1 MKAKDIVSQL
11 IENKYTHDELN
22 SSCGVYILTLNN
34 KHYIG
39 SCKMLNYKMSRN
51 GFHYRL
57 YLHIHKLIKGNH
69 HSLKLQN
76 AVNKYGINN
85 IGFDIIQTCDSK
97 ITTDIEQYW
106 LNIMDTFKQGYN
118 SCPTARSNFGYKH
131 TEEAK
136 LKMSKSK
143 TGRVAWNKG
152 LKGESPSLE
161 TRKKL
166 SDSLSGRKKGP
177 MSDQQKSDISN
188 TLKQR
193 YLEKTKYLLTLS

>member
-1 MKAKDIVSQL
+1 M
-11 IENKYTHDELN
+11 N
-22 SSCGVYILTLNN
+22 
-34 KHYIG
+34 
-39 SCKMLNYKMSRN
+39 
-51 GFHYRL
+51 
-57 YLHIHKLIKGNH
+57 
-69 HSLKLQN
+69 
-76 AVNKYGINN
+76 
-85 IGFDIIQTCDSK
+85 
-97 ITTDIEQYW
+97 
-106 LNIMDTFKQGYN
+106 TFKQGYN

-166 SDSLSGRKKGP
+166 SNALIGRKKGP
-177 MSDQQKSDISN
+177 MSDQQKLDISN